1 MSAWEQNSFKLT
13 DLKVAGGWGG
23 GGLGAWS
30 ADSYTDLNH
39 VGKATREHGGLVSF
53 KDGTPY
59 DAHQQ
64 S

>member
-1 MSAWEQNSFKLT
+1 MGTEQFQINRLESSRRL
-13 DLKVAGGWGG
+13 GG